1 MEPAGIYMVNCESD
15 ITYYPLDYQ
24 TCDLKLT
31 TSSYTTYEIR
41 LQMVKNVVNLDFY
54 TKNGEWEL
62 LSATGMQSDDKARGG
77 ESFSSLT
84 FRFHLRRR
92 PLFHVLNTMFPVA
105 LMALLIPLTFKL
117 HVDSGEKIGYSLT
130 VLLAYAVY
138 LSVISENIPSTSVSV
153 CYMSIYLAAVLG
165 VGTISVLFVIIV
177 INVFHTPVEKPIPK
191 WTRRFISLLMKIF
204 CWKGTSCHLKSNKT
218 ETVEKTPVTEF
229 TKTPVMTSIDEVEA
243 EDVEEETEMTWKL
256 VAAVLDY
263 LFFLIFM
270 FVVLLSTVIFVS
282 VIVLK
287 YVTY

>member
-1 MEPAGIYMVNCESD
+1 MMIFSGFYLICVAALKKSFKPTRRKHTFAFNVLTLIFKLFENFFYFTVLLLHVFINTEWLHVNYIFSIYA
-15 ITYYPLDYQ
+15 
-24 TCDLKLT
+24 KHLT
-31 TSSYTTYEIR
+31 PSIC
-41 LQMVKNVVNLDFY
+41 
-54 TKNGEWEL
+54 L
-62 LSATGMQSDDKARGG
+62 LSA
-77 ESFSSLT
+77 
-84 FRFHLRRR
+84 
-92 PLFHVLNTMFPVA
+92 
-105 LMALLIPLTFKL
+105 
-117 HVDSGEKIGYSLT
+117 
-130 VLLAYAVY
+130 
-138 LSVISENIPSTSVSV
+138 
-153 CYMSIYLAAVLG
+153 IYLAAVLG

-191 WTRRFISLLMKIF
+191 WTRRSISLLMKIF

>member
-1 MEPAGIYMVNCESD
+1 MCLLIHNDYMS
-15 ITYYPLDYQ
+15 ITFFLYMQSIWHAPSI
-24 TCDLKLT
+24 C
-31 TSSYTTYEIR
+31 
-41 LQMVKNVVNLDFY
+41 
-54 TKNGEWEL
+54 L
-62 LSATGMQSDDKARGG
+62 LSA
-77 ESFSSLT
+77 
-84 FRFHLRRR
+84 
-92 PLFHVLNTMFPVA
+92 
-105 LMALLIPLTFKL
+105 
-117 HVDSGEKIGYSLT
+117 
-130 VLLAYAVY
+130 
-138 LSVISENIPSTSVSV
+138 
-153 CYMSIYLAAVLG
+153 IYLAAVLG

-229 TKTPVMTSIDEVEA
+229 TNTPSVMTSIDEVEA

-256 VAAVLDY
+256 VAAVLDH

-270 FVVLLSTVIFVS
+270 FVVLLSTVIFVF

>member
-1 MEPAGIYMVNCESD
+1 MMIFSGFYLICVAALKKSFKPTRRKHTFAFNVLTLIFQLFEKIFYFTVLLLHVFINTEWLHVNYIFSIYA
-15 ITYYPLDYQ
+15 
-24 TCDLKLT
+24 KHLT
-31 TSSYTTYEIR
+31 PSIC
-41 LQMVKNVVNLDFY
+41 
-54 TKNGEWEL
+54 L
-62 LSATGMQSDDKARGG
+62 LSA
-77 ESFSSLT
+77 
-84 FRFHLRRR
+84 
-92 PLFHVLNTMFPVA
+92 
-105 LMALLIPLTFKL
+105 
-117 HVDSGEKIGYSLT
+117 
-130 VLLAYAVY
+130 
-138 LSVISENIPSTSVSV
+138 
-153 CYMSIYLAAVLG
+153 IYLAAVLG

>member
-1 MEPAGIYMVNCESD
+1 MFINTEWLHVNYIFSIYAKHLIPSIC
-15 ITYYPLDYQ
+15 
-24 TCDLKLT
+24 
-31 TSSYTTYEIR
+31 
-41 LQMVKNVVNLDFY
+41 
-54 TKNGEWEL
+54 L
-62 LSATGMQSDDKARGG
+62 LSA
-77 ESFSSLT
+77 
-84 FRFHLRRR
+84 
-92 PLFHVLNTMFPVA
+92 
-105 LMALLIPLTFKL
+105 
-117 HVDSGEKIGYSLT
+117 
-130 VLLAYAVY
+130 
-138 LSVISENIPSTSVSV
+138 
-153 CYMSIYLAAVLG
+153 IYLAAVLG

>member
-1 MEPAGIYMVNCESD
+1 MMIFSGFYLICVAALKKSFKPTRRKHTFAFNVLTLIFKLFENFFYFTVLLLHVFINTEWLHVNYIFSIYA
-15 ITYYPLDYQ
+15 
-24 TCDLKLT
+24 KHLT
-31 TSSYTTYEIR
+31 PSIC
-41 LQMVKNVVNLDFY
+41 
-54 TKNGEWEL
+54 L
-62 LSATGMQSDDKARGG
+62 LSA
-77 ESFSSLT
+77 
-84 FRFHLRRR
+84 
-92 PLFHVLNTMFPVA
+92 
-105 LMALLIPLTFKL
+105 
-117 HVDSGEKIGYSLT
+117 
-130 VLLAYAVY
+130 
-138 LSVISENIPSTSVSV
+138 
-153 CYMSIYLAAVLG
+153 IYLAAVLG

>member
-1 MEPAGIYMVNCESD
+1 MMIFSGFYLICVAALKKSFKPTRRKHTFAFNVLTLIFQLIEKFFYFTVLLLHVFINTEWLHVNYIFSIYA
-15 ITYYPLDYQ
+15 
-24 TCDLKLT
+24 KHLT
-31 TSSYTTYEIR
+31 PSIC
-41 LQMVKNVVNLDFY
+41 
-54 TKNGEWEL
+54 L
-62 LSATGMQSDDKARGG
+62 LSA
-77 ESFSSLT
+77 
-84 FRFHLRRR
+84 
-92 PLFHVLNTMFPVA
+92 
-105 LMALLIPLTFKL
+105 
-117 HVDSGEKIGYSLT
+117 
-130 VLLAYAVY
+130 
-138 LSVISENIPSTSVSV
+138 
-153 CYMSIYLAAVLG
+153 IYLAAVLG

>member
-1 MEPAGIYMVNCESD
+1 MFINTEWLHVNYIFSIYRA
-15 ITYYPLDYQ
+15 
-24 TCDLKLT
+24 KHLT
-31 TSSYTTYEIR
+31 PSIC
-41 LQMVKNVVNLDFY
+41 
-54 TKNGEWEL
+54 L
-62 LSATGMQSDDKARGG
+62 LSA
-77 ESFSSLT
+77 
-84 FRFHLRRR
+84 
-92 PLFHVLNTMFPVA
+92 
-105 LMALLIPLTFKL
+105 
-117 HVDSGEKIGYSLT
+117 
-130 VLLAYAVY
+130 
-138 LSVISENIPSTSVSV
+138 
-153 CYMSIYLAAVLG
+153 IYLAAVLG

-229 TKTPVMTSIDEVEA
+229 TKTPSVMTSIDEVEA

>member
-1 MEPAGIYMVNCESD
+1 MMIFSGFYLIYVAALKKSFKPTRRKHTFAFNVLTIFYFTVLLLHVFINTEWLHVNYIFS
-15 ITYYPLDYQ
+15 IYA
-24 TCDLKLT
+24 KHLT
-31 TSSYTTYEIR
+31 PSIC
-41 LQMVKNVVNLDFY
+41 
-54 TKNGEWEL
+54 L
-62 LSATGMQSDDKARGG
+62 LSA
-77 ESFSSLT
+77 
-84 FRFHLRRR
+84 
-92 PLFHVLNTMFPVA
+92 
-105 LMALLIPLTFKL
+105 
-117 HVDSGEKIGYSLT
+117 
-130 VLLAYAVY
+130 
-138 LSVISENIPSTSVSV
+138 
-153 CYMSIYLAAVLG
+153 IYLAAVLG